1 MFVIKKV
8 KNTVPWIYI
17 ISEINGEEFV
27 NYEKEL
33 QKINQTEF
41 KIKNVIKR
49 KSGRLHILNGKATII
64 LLAVG
69 LIKR

>member
-1 MFVIKKV
+1 M
-8 KNTVPWIYI
+8 PWIYI

-41 KIKNVIKR
+41 KVKNVIKR
-49 KSGRLHILNGKATII
+49 KSDRLYILNGKATII